1 MKFAAADRPRGGRQP
16 ADGPADAHREEIT
29 DENGGQ
35 SDHADERQ
43 RLPVQFGD
51 AGVALRLIEA
61 PLVFLKSY
69 KEDQAAPPFEPNF
82 SESLLTDLEILSATA
97 RRAHRRLRAGVLRN
111 LPDPDRQDLARCL
124 RQSLHEIQ
132 RMAERFEREMGDAGP
147 EHPSRDSEAAP
158 AGA

>member
-1 MKFAAADRPRGGRQP
+1 MWLANSSPQAMSSRDLGIRYAAYQ
-16 ADGPADAHREEIT
+16 
-29 DENGGQ
+29 NGNGVT
-35 SDHADERQ
+35 RR
-43 RLPVQFGD
+43 RL
-51 AGVALRLIEA
+51 LET

-158 AGA
+158 AGT